1 MTKNIC
7 GGQTFAELFR
17 KWKEVLSVIVNNDSF
32 NFSLSDT
39 TNLRKLILE
48 NPNLPLLIFAGE
60 DAWKGDYIYNSTEA
74 GDGEI
79 QYLTLYEDIW
89 IDAEEY
95 RDRLADDLC
104 EKEEYVSLSD
114 EEYFEMIDKKVAET
128 EFCKAI
134 VIYVG

>member
-1 MTKNIC
+1 M
-7 GGQTFAELFR
+7 
-17 KWKEVLSVIVNNDSF
+17 IVNNDSF

-60 DAWKGDYIYNSTEA
+60 DAWNGDYTYNSTEA